1 MGVGASYSHPEVVR
15 VAENRKALALEG
27 TGLKEP
33 EETGRKNTLSVLL
46 GAAFL
51 MATSAIGPGFLTQTA
66 VFTEKLQAAFA
77 FAILSSI
84 LIDVVVQLNIWRI
97 LAVSGMRA
105 QDVANRVLPGLGYF
119 LAFAV
124 AIGGLVFNVG
134 NIGGA
139 AMGLNVLG
147 GVPLPVGAA
156 VSAVIAIFLFLRKEM
171 GAAMDRF
178 TQILGFVMIA
188 MVGYMVFR
196 THPPV
201 TLALKE
207 AVLPSTIDWMIV
219 LTLVGGTVGG
229 YISFAGAH
237 RIIDAGI
244 TGRENLPSIS
254 KGAINAIG
262 ITGVMRFFLFLA
274 ILGVVLMGHKLDPAN
289 PPASAFQIGAGD
301 MGYKIFGVILWAA
314 GITSVVGASYTSISF
329 LRTLFGSVSRQHR
342 WWMVGFIVASTTL
355 FTTLGKPVKLL
366 IFAGSING
374 LILPLALVSV
384 LLAAY
389 RKDIV
394 GDYRHPKWMTACGY
408 LMAAFTLWMGVKSL
422 GAISTLLK

>member
-1 MGVGASYSHPEVVR
+1 MADNQRAVELKGA
-15 VAENRKALALEG
+15 LLEEDRANQ
-27 TGLKEP
+27 K
-33 EETGRKNTLSVLL
+33 KNTLSVLL

-84 LIDVVVQLNIWRI
+84 LIDIVVQLNIWRI

-105 QDVANRVLPGLGYF
+105 QDVANKVLPGLGYF

-124 AIGGLVFNVG
+124 ALGGLVFNVG

-139 AMGLNVLG
+139 AMGLNVLA
-147 GVPLPVGAA
+147 GVPFPVGAV
-156 VSAVIAIFLFLRKEM
+156 VSAALAIFLFLRKEM
-171 GAAMDRF
+171 GSAMDRF
-178 TQILGFVMIA
+178 TQILGFVMIV

-196 THPPV
+196 TQPPV

-207 AVLPSTIDWMIV
+207 AVLPSSIDWMIV

-244 TGRENLPSIS
+244 TGEDNLPSIT
-254 KGAINAIG
+254 KGAVNAIG
-262 ITGVMRFFLFLA
+262 ITGIMRFFLFLA

-301 MGYKIFGVILWAA
+301 VGYKIFGIILWSA

-329 LRTLFGSVSRQHR
+329 LRTLFESVSRQHR
-342 WWMVGFIVASTTL
+342 WWMVGFIVISTTI
-355 FTTLGKPVKLL
+355 FVTLGRPVKLL

-374 LILPLALVSV
+374 LILPLALISV
-384 LLAAY
+384 LLAAF

-394 GDYRHPKWMTACGY
+394 GDYRHPKWMALCGY
-408 LMAAFTLWMGVKSL
+408 LMAAFTFWMGFKSL
-422 GAISTLLK
+422 GAILTLLK